1 MVITVSVPLSER
13 AATPAARRI
22 TSAGHSSR
30 SLPSPTASTL
40 ATGSDG
46 ATTRVS
52 WSAPPFA
59 PRASS
64 ATSISPTASASR
76 NGLATT
82 VAVAS
87 SSWPLTT
94 GTISTAESFLRLGSD
109 EATVTAGA

>member
-1 MVITVSVPLSER
+1 MTASVPFSDR

-22 TSAGHSSR
+22 ASAGQSSR
-30 SLPSPTASTL
+30 PLPRPTASTL

-52 WSAPPFA
+52 WSVPPLAPS
-59 PRASS
+59 ASS

-87 SSWPLTT
+87 SSCPLTT
-94 GTISTAESFLRLGSD
+94 GTISTVASDLRLGSD
-109 EATVTAGA
+109 ELTVTAGA